1 MARST
6 QKDFY
11 EVLSVKREASI
22 EEIKAS
28 YRQSALKWHPDRNP
42 VNKEEAEIKFREC
55 TEAYSVLSDPQKR
68 QIYDTYGHEGLRG
81 SNVGTDFNS
90 SVFQDFHDI
99 FGDFFG
105 FEDLFSGG
113 RRGRGRNQRGADLRY
128 DMTLTFEEAAAG
140 VTTKVKLPKQ
150 ELCSACNGTGAKKG
164 TGVTSCQTCGGRG
177 QMAYQQGFFT
187 ITRTCPACQGAGQII
202 RERCLECRGNGRV
215 EREKI
220 IELRIPP
227 GVDSGTRLR
236 VTGEG
241 EQGPNGGPAGDLY
254 VVLDVK
260 EHQFFERRGAD
271 LYCTIP
277 LSVVQAA
284 LGTELQV
291 PGLGG
296 EEKLKIP
303 EGTQSDAVFRVKG
316 KGLPDPRGG
325 GKGDFY
331 YHVRVLT
338 PTKLTREQRKLMEQ
352 LGASLKVENK
362 PADRNS
368 SIFEKV
374 KDIFG

>member
-1 MARST
+1 MPRST

-11 EVLSVKREASI
+11 EVLGVKREATI

-81 SNVGTDFNS
+81 SNVGADFNS

-150 ELCSACNGTGAKKG
+150 EFCSACNGTGAKKG
-164 TGVTSCQTCGGRG
+164 TGVTACQTCGGRG

-227 GVDSGTRLR
+227 GVDTGTRLR

-277 LSVVQAA
+277 LSVAQAA

-325 GKGDFY
+325 GNGDLY

>member
-164 TGVTSCQTCGGRG
+164 TGVASCQTCGGRG

-241 EQGPNGGPAGDLY
+241 EQGPNGGPSGDLY

-325 GKGDFY
+325 GKGDLY

>member
-11 EVLSVKREASI
+11 EVLGVKREASI

-28 YRQSALKWHPDRNP
+28 YRQHALKWHPDRNP

-68 QIYDTYGHEGLRG
+68 QVYDTYGHEGLRG
-81 SNVGTDFNS
+81 SNVGADFNS

-164 TGVTSCQTCGGRG
+164 TGATSCQTCGGRG

-241 EQGPNGGPAGDLY
+241 EQGPNGGPPGDLY

-325 GKGDFY
+325 GKGDLY

-338 PTKLTREQRKLMEQ
+338 PTKLTREQRKLMEH